1 MQHSVLLFLYK
12 QKFINSLEMSM
23 KLIGNRN
30 NPNCIHQM
38 QWNNKMD
45 LIALAHETGKDNFKY
60 KLI

>member
-1 MQHSVLLFLYK
+1 
-12 QKFINSLEMSM
+12 MSM

-45 LIALAHETGKDNFKY
+45 LIALAHETGNELILIKSFLISNLTNFKA
-60 KLI
+60 K